1 MASTKTTVG
10 LTPEAR
16 VIIDDLLERLG
27 FKELADVRDIAV
39 AHAIRRGIK
48 VKKVSGITNVWGAA
62 QTSNDLVAVL
72 QVVYPE
78 DAEEDI
84 YALYENLANLGLEDL
99 AKDENYNRWKDITEL
114 PGLDVDTADVERS

>member
-62 QTSNDLVAVL
+62 QTSDDLVAIL
-72 QVVYPE
+72 RVVYPE
-78 DAEEDI
+78 DAEEDVI
-84 YALYENLANLGLEDL
+84 VLYENLANLGLEDL
-99 AKDENYNRWKDITEL
+99 GTDKNYKRWKDITDL
-114 PGLDVDTADVERS
+114 PGLNVDI